1 MHSYQ
6 ISVAVNEFV
15 RNQIESMSSTLDI
28 KIAEASKLA
37 LERGLPEVMGMN
49 MAELAHYVDDFEY
62 SGSGIPEPIQVVFM
76 DRIDSLLDSFCR
88 DTNTSRRAIVAIA
101 LSLGAAKYEEDEEKI
116 NTLSE
121 YCFFN
126 C

>member
-6 ISVAVNEFV
+6 ISVGVNEFV
-15 RNQIESMSSTLDI
+15 RNQIESMSGTLDL

-37 LERGLPEVMGMN
+37 IERGLPEVMAMTSDD
-49 MAELAHYVDDFEY
+49 LAHYVDDFEY
-62 SGSGIPEPIQVVFM
+62 SGSGIPEYVQVIFM
-76 DRIDSLLDSFCR
+76 DRIDNLLDSFCR
-88 DTNTSRRAIVAIA
+88 DTNTSRRTIVAIA